1 MKQKSSVLK
10 QQKNERRKKIVCVLV
25 FNSLI
30 KRGFKKNFWDQLL
43 SNKSMI

>member
-10 QQKNERRKKIVCVLV
+10 QQKNERSKKIVCVLV

-30 KRGFKKNFWDQLL
+30 KRGLKKTFVISCYQISL
-43 SNKSMI
+43 